1 MKALIVLIAMLISI
15 VSYSQTAALRMDLV
29 TWVKFEPKSYLASGR
44 VGTLEIK
51 VRNYDVYQVLPS
63 GEYYVKIT
71 NSRGSIYKMSLGYS
85 FGTHEYQGNTVFFNS
100 KTYPT
105 KAWIWTVD
113 RYGQLFRMDL
123 PDSFARDARI
133 SPRP

>member
-1 MKALIVLIAMLISI
+1 MKTLIVLIAMLISF
-15 VSYSQTAALRMDLV
+15 VSYSQTAALRMDLI
-29 TWVKFEPKSYLASGR
+29 TWVTVEPKSYLASGR

-51 VRNYDVYQVLPS
+51 VRPYDVYRVLPS

-71 NSRGSIYKMSLGYS
+71 NSKGVTSKMLLGYAWE
-85 FGTHEYQGNTVFFNS
+85 THEYQGNTVFFNS

-105 KAWIWTVD
+105 KAWIFTVD
-113 RYGQLFRMDL
+113 RYGQPFRMDL

-133 SPRP
+133 KK